1 MRSRLGFLTA
11 NPCRHGPS
19 SSCSEP
25 LLTHPSSSRRHAHLT
40 TSKSGLCGA
49 AYHVRHQFC
58 NLNIST
64 NHKFQPEQGN
74 AINQIRAA
82 TNGYFY
88 YILMYLVKQF
98 IVYTITDVQWLLLFL
113 FHLFIDLEKTLRDM
127 SGDKMLKSELLS
139 RLKSNSIIFKITI
152 LL

>member
-88 YILMYLVKQF
+88 YILMYLVKK
-98 IVYTITDVQWLLLFL
+98 INCLYYYWRAMASSFL
-113 FHLFIDLEKTLRDM
+113 FHLFIDLKKTLRDM
-127 SGDKMLKSELLS
+127 SGDKMLM
-139 RLKSNSIIFKITI
+139 LKVG
-152 LL
+152 